1 MGKDIKTKAAQEVK
15 TLESVGEPGK
25 RMKQAYI
32 REKQRKAGDTSGTSP
47 PPFGEGSTTDQVGRG
62 ISSQP
67 GNVPSAKGK
76 TLKAPSPGERMKSA
90 FLQAKKAA
98 IPEQPTRQD
107 QQEDLSGQAT
117 QQVSEAGK
125 RAADSVLHRV
135 ERAGRESLSQVK
147 PRVEQA
153 RESFRELKG
162 TVENPRQEGQRP
174 PAKAQIPRKEGE
186 GAGYPSSRQGKGQT
200 NQGAIRK
207 RASPTVRNSERK
219 EIKSPAKKNVKTT
232 SRSIKTAERSSSA
245 GIKTSQRM
253 AAQTKAAAKNAQSAV
268 RRAQMLQA
276 KARAAAQTAKQA
288 ARVTAKAIKAAIAA
302 AKALATALLAGGWV
316 VVMVAVVICL
326 IGLLVGSCFG
336 IFFSGE
342 DTGTGQTIRT
352 AIAQVNQEYQDKLE
366 EIQSS
371 HTYDTLEITGSQAVW
386 KEVLAVYAVKTTTD
400 PEGQDV
406 ASMDEEKRRIL
417 AEVFWE
423 MNQLSANV
431 ETRTET
437 TQNEDGEA
445 VKTEI
450 TVLVI
455 SVSHKTA
462 QEMAVQLGFDA
473 DQKEQLQELLSQ
485 EYDDLWNELLYG
497 IVLGSGN
504 RDLVAVAQ
512 SQVGNVGGAPY
523 WSWYGFSS
531 RVEWCAIFVSW
542 CADQCGLLDS
552 GAIPRFSGVG
562 TGVNWFQSRGQWLP
576 GSATPE
582 PGMLIFFK
590 WYGSDAT
597 IADHVGIVERV
608 ENGRVYTIEGNSN
621 DMVRRNSYPVG
632 YGEIKGY
639 GALTPG
645 RVENALLT

>member
-1 MGKDIKTKAAQEVK
+1 MGKKIKTKAAQEVK

-32 REKQRKAGDTSGTSP
+32 REKQRKVGEASGTSP
-47 PPFGEGSTTDQVGRG
+47 PPLGEESAANQAGPESPEQAGNV
-62 ISSQP
+62 ISSKR
-67 GNVPSAKGK
+67 NS
-76 TLKAPSPGERMKSA
+76 LKIPSPGERMKAA
-90 FLQAKKAA
+90 FLKVKKAA
-98 IPEQPTRQD
+98 APKQSS
-107 QQEDLSGQAT
+107 QQAQQADPAT
-117 QQVSEAGK
+117 QAAQQVSEVGK
-125 RAADSVLHRV
+125 RAADSVFHHV
-135 ERAGRESLSQVK
+135 ERTGRESLSQVK

-162 TVENPRQEGQRP
+162 TVENPRREGQRS
-174 PAKAQIPRKEGE
+174 PAKAQVSRKEGE
-186 GAGYPSSRQGKGQT
+186 GAASQQRGKVQMSQSSV
-200 NQGAIRK
+200 RK
-207 RASPTVRNSERK
+207 RTPPAAWKREKTA
-219 EIKSPAKKNVKTT
+219 IKTPAKRNVKTAAH
-232 SRSIKTAERSSSA
+232 SIKMAERSGSA
-245 GIKTSQRM
+245 GVKTSQRA
-253 AAQTKAAAKNAQSAV
+253 AAQTKAAAKAAKQSARQV
-268 RRAQMLQA
+268 QAARA
-276 KARAAAQTAKQA
+276 KAQAVARTAKQA
-288 ARVTAKAIKAAIAA
+288 AKVTAKAIKAAIAA

-352 AIAQVNQEYQDKLE
+352 AIAQVNQEYQERLE
-366 EIQSS
+366 ELQAS
-371 HTYDTLEITGSQAVW
+371 HPHDALEITGSHAVW
-386 KEVLAVYAVKTTTD
+386 KEVLAVYAVKVTTD
-400 PEGQDV
+400 PEGQEV
-406 ASMDEEKRRIL
+406 ASMDEEKLGLL

-423 MNQLSANV
+423 MNQISASV

-437 TQNEDGEA
+437 AQGEDGET
-445 VKTEI
+445 VETEV

-455 SVSHKTA
+455 SVSHKSA
-462 QEMAVQLGFDA
+462 QEMAEQMGFD
-473 DQKEQLQELLSQ
+473 DGQKEQLQELLSP

-497 IVLGSGN
+497 VAPGGGN
-504 RDLVAVAQ
+504 GDLVAVAQ

-542 CADQCGLLDS
+542 CAGQCGLLDS
-552 GAIPRFSGVG
+552 GAVPKFSGCG
-562 TGVNWFQSRGQWLP
+562 TGVQWFQSRGQWLP

-590 WYGSDAT
+590 WYGSDAL

-639 GALTPG
+639 GVAL
-645 RVENALLT
+645 A

>member
-1 MGKDIKTKAAQEVK
+1 MGKKIKTKAAQEVK

-32 REKQRKAGDTSGTSP
+32 REKQRKAGEASGTSP
-47 PPFGEGSTTDQVGRG
+47 PPLGEGSAANQARPENPDSLG
-62 ISSQP
+62 SS
-67 GNVPSAKGK
+67 PSAKEK
-76 TLKAPSPGERMKSA
+76 TLKIPSPGERMKAA
-90 FLQAKKAA
+90 FLKVKKAA
-98 IPEQPTRQD
+98 VREQPAQRD
-107 QQEDLSGQAT
+107 QQENPSAQAA
-117 QQVSEAGK
+117 QQAGEGGK
-125 RAADSVLHRV
+125 RAGNSALHHV
-135 ERAGRESLSQVK
+135 ERIGCESLSQEK
-147 PRVEQA
+147 SRVEQA
-153 RESFRELKG
+153 RKSFQELKSA
-162 TVENPRQEGQRP
+162 VENTRQEGQRS
-174 PAKAQIPRKEGE
+174 PAKAQVPRKEGE
-186 GAGYPSSRQGKGQT
+186 RAGYSSPQQRKGQT
-200 NQGAIRK
+200 SQGSVRK
-207 RASPTVRNSERK
+207 RTPPAAWKREGMAVK
-219 EIKSPAKKNVKTT
+219 MPAKGNVKTAAH
-232 SRSIKTAERSSSA
+232 SIKTAERSGSA
-245 GIKTSQRM
+245 GIIKTSQRA
-253 AAQTKAAAKNAQSAV
+253 AAQTKAAAKAAKQSA
-268 RRAQMLQA
+268 RRVQAARA
-276 KARAAAQTAKQA
+276 KAQAAARTAKQA
-288 ARVTAKAIKAAIAA
+288 AKVTAKAIKASIAA
-302 AKALATALLAGGWV
+302 AKALVTALLAGGWV
-316 VVMVAVVICL
+316 ALLVVVVICL

-352 AIAQVNQEYQDKLE
+352 AIAQVNQEYQEKLE
-366 EIQSS
+366 DLQAS
-371 HTYDTLEITGSQAVW
+371 HPHDTLEITGNQAAW
-386 KEVLAVYAVKTTTD
+386 KEVLAVYAVKVTTD
-400 PEGQDV
+400 PEGQEV
-406 ASMDEEKRRIL
+406 ASMTEEKCQLL

-423 MNQLSANV
+423 MNQLSARV

-437 TQNEDGEA
+437 TEGEDGAA

-462 QEMAVQLGFDA
+462 QEMAEQLGFNA
-473 DQKEQLQELLSQ
+473 DQKEQLQELLSP

-497 IVLGSGN
+497 VTLGSGN
-504 RDLVAVAQ
+504 GDLVAVAQ

-542 CADQCGLLDS
+542 CAGQCGLLDS

-590 WYGSDAT
+590 WYGSDAL

-632 YGEIKGY
+632 YGEILGY
-639 GALTPG
+639 GVTAVTEKTPH
-645 RVENALLT
+645 T

>member
-1 MGKDIKTKAAQEVK
+1 MGKDIKTRAAQEVK

-32 REKQRKAGDTSGTSP
+32 REKQRITGEASGTSP
-47 PPFGEGSTTDQVGRG
+47 PPLGEERVPNQAGAVHSE
-62 ISSQP
+62 QP
-67 GNVPSAKGK
+67 EYVPSAKGK
-76 TLKAPSPGERMKSA
+76 TLKIPSPGERMKVA

-98 IPEQPTRQD
+98 VSEQPIKQD
-107 QQEDLSGQAT
+107 QQEDPSAQAA
-117 QQVSEAGK
+117 QQAGETGK
-125 RAADSVLHRV
+125 RVGDSAFCRV
-135 ERAGRESLSQVK
+135 ERAGRESISQVK

-153 RESFRELKG
+153 RESFRELKSAVG
-162 TVENPRQEGQRP
+162 NVREESQSFVRKRLP
-174 PAKAQIPRKEGE
+174 PAVWKREGT
-186 GAGYPSSRQGKGQT
+186 AIKTSAKG
-200 NQGAIRK
+200 
-207 RASPTVRNSERK
+207 
-219 EIKSPAKKNVKTT
+219 NVKTAT
-232 SRSIKTAERSSSA
+232 RSIKTAERSSSA
-245 GIKTSQRM
+245 AIKTSQRM
-253 AAQTKAAAKNAQSAV
+253 AAQTKAAAKAAKQSA
-268 RRAQMLQA
+268 RRVKAARA
-276 KARAAAQTAKQA
+276 KAQAAARMAKQA
-288 ARVTAKAIKAAIAA
+288 AKVTTKAVKAVIATTKALVTAV
-302 AKALATALLAGGWV
+302 LAGGWV
-316 VVMVAVVICL
+316 VVIVAVVICL

-352 AIAQVNQEYQDKLE
+352 AIAQVNQEYQEKLE
-366 EIQSS
+366 ELQLS
-371 HTYDTLEITGSQAVW
+371 HPHDSLEITGSQAVW

-406 ASMDEEKRRIL
+406 ASMDEEKLGLL

-423 MNQLSANV
+423 MNQVSASV
-431 ETRTET
+431 KTRTET
-437 TQNEDGEA
+437 TQGEDGET
-445 VKTEI
+445 VETEV

-455 SVSHKTA
+455 SVSHKSA
-462 QEMAVQLGFDA
+462 QEMAAQLGFD
-473 DQKEQLQELLSQ
+473 DSQKEQLQELLSP

-497 IVLGSGN
+497 VALGGGN
-504 RDLVAVAQ
+504 EDLVAVAQ

-552 GAIPRFSGVG
+552 GAVPKFSGCG

-582 PGMLIFFK
+582 PGMLVFFK
-590 WYGSDAT
+590 WYSSDAL

-632 YGEIKGY
+632 YGEILGY
-639 GALTPG
+639 GVTAVTEKTPH
-645 RVENALLT
+645 T

>member
-1 MGKDIKTKAAQEVK
+1 MGKDIKTRAAQEVK
-15 TLESVGEPGK
+15 TLESAGEPGK

-32 REKQRKAGDTSGTSP
+32 REKQRKVGDISGTSP
-47 PPFGEGSTTDQVGRG
+47 PPLGEERVPTQDGPESPD
-62 ISSQP
+62 QP
-67 GNVPSAKGK
+67 GNVISSKRNS
-76 TLKAPSPGERMKSA
+76 LKIPSPGERMKA
-90 FLQAKKAA
+90 AYLKVKKAA
-98 IPEQPTRQD
+98 VREQPAQQD
-107 QQEDLSGQAT
+107 QQENPSAQAA

-125 RAADSVLHRV
+125 RMGDFVLHHV
-135 ERAGRESLSQVK
+135 ERTGRESLSQVK
-147 PRVEQA
+147 PRMEQA

-162 TVENPRQEGQRP
+162 TAENVRQEEQRSP
-174 PAKAQIPRKEGE
+174 SKAPMPRKEGE
-186 GAGYPSSRQGKGQT
+186 GAAHPSPQRSGGQPT
-200 NQGAIRK
+200 
-207 RASPTVRNSERK
+207 RASFHKETSPISRSKERSAVK
-219 EIKSPAKKNVKTT
+219 TSAKGNVKTAAH
-232 SRSIKTAERSSSA
+232 SIKTAERSGA
-245 GIKTSQRM
+245 AAVKTSQRA
-253 AAQTKAAAKNAQSAV
+253 AAQTKAAAKAAKQSA
-268 RRAQMLQA
+268 RRVQAARA
-276 KARAAAQTAKQA
+276 KAQAAARTAKQA
-288 ARVTAKAIKAAIAA
+288 AKVTAKAVKAAIAA
-302 AKALATALLAGGWV
+302 AKALVTALLAGGWV
-316 VVMVAVVICL
+316 AVLVAVVICL

-366 EIQSS
+366 ELQLS
-371 HTYDTLEITGSQAVW
+371 HPHDTVEITGSQAVW
-386 KEVLAVYAVKTTTD
+386 KEVLAVYAVKVTTD

-406 ASMDEEKRRIL
+406 ASMDEEKLGLL

-423 MNQLSANV
+423 MNQISASV

-437 TQNEDGEA
+437 AQGEDGET
-445 VKTEI
+445 VETEV

-455 SVSHKTA
+455 SVSHKSA
-462 QEMAVQLGFDA
+462 QEMAEQMGFD
-473 DQKEQLQELLSQ
+473 DGQKEQLQELLSP

-497 IVLGSGN
+497 VALGSGN
-504 RDLVAVAQ
+504 GDLVAVAQ

-542 CADQCGLLDS
+542 CADQCGLIDS
-552 GAIPRFSGVG
+552 GAMPRFSGVG
-562 TGVNWFQSRGQWLP
+562 TGVNWFQPRGQWLP

-590 WYGSDAT
+590 WYGSDSL

-632 YGEIKGY
+632 YGEILGY
-639 GALTPG
+639 GA
-645 RVENALLT
+645 V

>member
-1 MGKDIKTKAAQEVK
+1 MGKGIKTRAIQEVK

-32 REKQRKAGDTSGTSP
+32 REKQRKAGEVSGTSP
-47 PPFGEGSTTDQVGRG
+47 PPLGEESGSNQAG
-62 ISSQP
+62 SESPEQP
-67 GNVPSAKGK
+67 GRATSTKGK
-76 TLKAPSPGERMKSA
+76 ILKIPSPGERMKAA

-98 IPEQPTRQD
+98 VREQPAQQD
-107 QQEDLSGQAT
+107 QQENPSTQAA
-117 QQVSEAGK
+117 QQVSETGK
-125 RAADSVLHRV
+125 RTAESALHHV
-135 ERAGRESLSQVK
+135 ERTGRESLSQVK
-147 PRVEQA
+147 PRMEQA
-153 RESFRELKG
+153 WESFRELKG
-162 TVENPRQEGQRP
+162 TVENPRREGQCS
-174 PAKAQIPRKEGE
+174 PAKAQVPRKEGE
-186 GAGYPSSRQGKGQT
+186 GAGYSSPQQRRGQT
-200 NQGAIRK
+200 SQGSVRK
-207 RASPTVRNSERK
+207 RTPPAAWKREGMAVKT
-219 EIKSPAKKNVKTT
+219 PAKGNVKTAAH
-232 SRSIKTAERSSSA
+232 SIKTAERSGSA
-245 GIKTSQRM
+245 GIKTSQRA
-253 AAQTKAAAKNAQSAV
+253 AAQTKAAAKAAKQSA
-268 RRAQMLQA
+268 RRVQAARA
-276 KARAAAQTAKQA
+276 KAQAAARTAKQA
-288 ARVTAKAIKAAIAA
+288 AKVTAKAVKAAIAA
-302 AKALATALLAGGWV
+302 AKALVTALLAGGWV

-336 IFFSGE
+336 VFFSGE

-352 AIAQVNQEYQDKLE
+352 AIAQVNQEYQERLGE
-366 EIQSS
+366 LQAS
-371 HTYDTLEITGSQAVW
+371 HPHDILEITGSQAVW

-406 ASMDEEKRRIL
+406 ASMGDEKLGLL
-417 AEVFWE
+417 AEVFWK
-423 MNQLSANV
+423 MNQLSARV

-437 TQNEDGEA
+437 TESEDGTA
-445 VKTEI
+445 VETEV

-462 QEMAVQLGFDA
+462 QEMAVQLGFD
-473 DQKEQLQELLSQ
+473 DNQKEQLQELLSP

-497 IVLGSGN
+497 IALASGN
-504 RDLVAVAQ
+504 GDLVAIAQ

-542 CADQCGLLDS
+542 CAGQCGLLDS
-552 GAIPRFSGVG
+552 GAVPKFSGCG
-562 TGVNWFQSRGQWLP
+562 TGVQWFQSRGQWLP

-590 WYGSDAT
+590 WYGSDAL

-639 GALTPG
+639 GVAL
-645 RVENALLT
+645 A